1 VSSIVYHLPTAT
13 ARRTETQK
21 SLTINALMSIQTMT
35 EYNIETSLISA
46 IIILLFLIF
55 SSLFKTK
62 IESAEVA
69 HEYKFINGLR
79 GLAAIF
85 VFINHAP
92 FALKNLGITNTTFSS
107 WGQIYPNLG
116 SFGVQIFF
124 CITGFLFFDKIIKS
138 PKIDWSS
145 FFVSRI
151 KRVTPLYYFTM
162 LIVFIIAVLF
172 STQPILTK
180 DTLVTV
186 AGLISFN
193 FIDNPMKV
201 GNISLIPLSSV
212 TWTLVHEWRF
222 YAVLPIIAISYSS
235 KYRVGV
241 LLAALTIA
249 AIDLS
254 TSAVVCWTYFL
265 SGIISAAIYRLEGI
279 SKLFKFT
286 AAITAMIVF
295 IITCGILVPG
305 YGYVRFILTSAF
317 FLCITLSNPKI
328 LHYQF
333 LNRLSDISYSIYL
346 LHLPILFI
354 IFKTSSLF
362 LDLSTINKY
371 TFWSINL
378 LAIPFIVAISTITF
392 VNIEQRFM
400 QKTKSLNQTAN
411 AIQKT

>member
-1 VSSIVYHLPTAT
+1 
-13 ARRTETQK
+13 
-21 SLTINALMSIQTMT
+21 M
-35 EYNIETSLISA
+35 
-46 IIILLFLIF
+46 F

-62 IESAEVA
+62 IENTEVA

-92 FALKNLGITNTTFSS
+92 FALTNLGINNSTFSS

-138 PKIDWSS
+138 PKIDWND

-151 KRVTPLYYFTM
+151 KRVAPLYYFSM
-162 LIVFIIAVLF
+162 LIVFVVAVLF

-180 DTLVTV
+180 DTLVTA
-186 AGLISFN
+186 AGLASFN
-193 FIDNPMKV
+193 FIDNPMKI

-222 YAVLPIIAISYSS
+222 YAVIPLIAISYRS

-241 LLAALTIA
+241 LLAAITIA
-249 AIDLS
+249 AIDLG

-265 SGIISAAIYRLEGI
+265 SGIASAVIYRLEGI
-279 SKLFKFT
+279 SKLFKFLAVIT
-286 AAITAMIVF
+286 AAIAF
-295 IITCGILVPG
+295 IITSGILAPG
-305 YGYVRFILTSAF
+305 YGYVRFTLTSAF
-317 FLCITLSNPKI
+317 FLCITISNPKI

-354 IFKTSSLF
+354 LFKASSLL

-378 LAIPFIVAISTITF
+378 LAIPVIVAISTITF

-400 QKTKSLNQTAN
+400 QKSKYSNRNTN
-411 AIQKT
+411 AIQKI